1 MDVPVATSRTASV
14 ASATRRL
21 RARPWRTATLAFLGL
36 IAIFLLAFDWNWL
49 RHPLERYISNKT
61 QREFRAGHLDVELG
75 LVPLIKLKDV
85 YFANAPWSHNAEPTA
100 TIGSL
105 EFSVSLRDVW
115 ETKKIYIPRAT
126 LSNADLQLER
136 APDLKKN
143 WVLKEPDRSAEPS
156 RVRIGSIAVRTG
168 RLRYVNHANPFAV
181 DIVARP
187 APAPAASAASAPD
200 ARFTT
205 HLQFSGQFRKAEFS
219 GQAITGNVISLRGTH
234 LAFPVK
240 GSVVS
245 TANRLEIEGSMTDV
259 IERTAA
265 DLDLRLSG
273 PSLASLRSVLGWALP
288 ASAPYAFRGHLR
300 KDATRYALED
310 LSGKVGTSDVHGK
323 GEYKNDGSRPL
334 LRAELTSK
342 NLNIADWANKKSGP
356 GAVKPPSGASEVGRF
371 GALDAEVKYATKKLQ
386 LSRALPVEDMK
397 FVFTLKDAVA
407 KLSPL
412 EVGFAGGRIVS
423 ELIFDA
429 RDEKLARSTLNADFR
444 RLQLSRLLPAKD
456 ERAKP
461 VGALGA
467 QIRLSGTGNS
477 LSALAASANGAIT
490 AALEGGRIS
499 NAMDAALGMNGGKVL
514 SLLVG
519 GDKGVNLNCAGLQFD
534 VSQGVGRSRL
544 FVVDTAQTRVD
555 GGGVF
560 NLNDEKFAFTLTPQP
575 KRPGIL
581 SMRTPVYLHG
591 TFSEP
596 HASFDKSQ
604 MALRAGGALALA
616 LINPIAALLPLIEPG
631 AGTDTDCERVL
642 AAVPGARQQAARQGT
657 ELPRRVSS
665 DEK

>member
-1 MDVPVATSRTASV
+1 MDVEVATSRAASV
-14 ASATRRL
+14 ASAARRF
-21 RARPWRTATLAFLGL
+21 RSRPWLTGALAFLGL
-36 IAIFLLAFDWNWL
+36 LGIFLLVFDWNWL

-85 YFANAPWSHNAEPTA
+85 YFANAPWSNNAEPTA
-100 TIGSL
+100 TIGTL

-126 LSNADLQLER
+126 LSDADLQLER
-136 APDLKKN
+136 ATDLKKN

-156 RVRIGSIAVRTG
+156 RVRIGSISVNTG

-187 APAPAASAASAPD
+187 AAAPAASAPD
-200 ARFTT
+200 SRFTT
-205 HLQFSGQFRKAEFS
+205 RLQFSGQFRKAEFS
-219 GQAITGNVISLRGTH
+219 GQAITGHVISLRGTH

-273 PSLASLRSVLGWALP
+273 PSLAGLRSVLGWALP
-288 ASAPYAFRGHLR
+288 ASAPYGFRGHLR
-300 KDATRYALED
+300 KNAAGYVLED
-310 LSGKVGTSDVHGK
+310 LSGKVGSSDVHGA
-323 GEYKNDGSRPL
+323 GEYKDDGSRPL
-334 LRAELTSK
+334 LRAALTSK
-342 NLNIADWANKKSGP
+342 NLNIADLVNKESVP
-356 GAVKPPSGASEVGRF
+356 GAGKPPSGESEEARF
-371 GALDAEVKYATKKLQ
+371 GAIDAEVKYATTKLQ

-407 KLSPL
+407 RLSPL

-423 ELIFDA
+423 EVMFDA
-429 RDEKLARSTLNADFR
+429 RDKKLARSTLNADFR

-461 VGALGA
+461 EGALGA

-477 LSALAASANGAIT
+477 LSALAASANGSIT
-490 AALEGGRIS
+490 AALAGGRIS
-499 NAMDAALGMNGGKVL
+499 NVMDAALGMNGGKVL

-519 GDKGVNLNCAGLQFD
+519 GDKGVNVNCAGLQFD
-534 VSQGVGRSRL
+534 VSQGIGRSRL

-575 KRPGIL
+575 KKPGIL

-616 LINPIAALLPLIEPG
+616 LINPIAALLPLIETG
-631 AGTDTDCERVL
+631 SGTETDCERVL
-642 AAVPGARQQAARQGT
+642 ASVPGARQQAARQGA
-657 ELPRRVSS
+657 ELPRRVAS